1 MKLLDL
7 LAQAALQKET
17 SICQTQAR
25 NRSGGLSRS
34 SRRCTEAELQSWYQH
49 LMVLSPV
56 HAGAVLHC
64 ETQQ

>member
-25 NRSGGLSRS
+25 DPEWGSEQVLAPLHGG
-34 SRRCTEAELQSWYQH
+34 
-49 LMVLSPV
+49 
-56 HAGAVLHC
+56 
-64 ETQQ
+64 